1 VQAVLDDVEAAPI
14 AAGLRA
20 TLRLLEKLTL
30 EPAAL
35 AADDVRAVRRAGV
48 SDAAIADAIHVGAL
62 FNVINRCA
70 DALGFELPPPAPP
83 DTPPPL
89 LERGY
94 LAWFPEARALPA
106 AGAAAS

>member
-1 VQAVLDDVEAAPI
+1 MLVQAVLDDVETAPI

-70 DALGFELPPPAPP
+70 DALGFELPPPAP
-83 DTPPPL
+83 DTPPL

-94 LAWFPEARALPA
+94 LAWFPEARALPT
-106 AGAAAS
+106 AGS